1 MKEQANRDGIQKNT
15 KTEIKKTLEGI
26 NSRITEAEKQIPGLE
41 DKMVKITTAQHKKEK
56 RTKGNEDSLRDL
68 RDNK

>member
-41 DKMVKITTAQHKKEK
+41 DKMVKITTAQH
-56 RTKGNEDSLRDL
+56 
-68 RDNK
+68 NK